1 MQFNPDKLL
10 SWLVLQFLF
19 YWSQFVI
26 KTAVILTFVSTFAL
40 AERYVDVRVII
51 LLERKIT
58 LQNLFTPPNHINPGA
73 GK

>member
-1 MQFNPDKLL
+1 MQFKPDKLASL
-10 SWLVLQFLF
+10 LVF
-19 YWSQFVI
+19 YWNQFVI

>member
-1 MQFNPDKLL
+1 MQFKPDKLASL
-10 SWLVLQFLF
+10 LVF
-19 YWSQFVI
+19 YWNQFVI

-40 AERYVDVRVII
+40 TERYVDVRVII